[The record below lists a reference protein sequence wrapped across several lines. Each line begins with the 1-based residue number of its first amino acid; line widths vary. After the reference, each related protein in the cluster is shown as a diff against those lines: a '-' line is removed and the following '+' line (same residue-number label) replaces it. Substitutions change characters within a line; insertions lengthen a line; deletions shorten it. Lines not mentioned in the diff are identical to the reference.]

1 MTMINNNYKKIIN
14 SKKKVNFFNK
24 LKNYVYVYCKVDT
37 KNNNKKTPIYIGV
50 GKGLRCLSHLKELNK
65 KTDTKL
71 KLLKELDEKNLL
83 TLDILAHGLDKD
95 QVLTVESACID
106 LIGIENLENKQ
117 KGHGDNVK
125 RIPID
130 ELYNQIN
137 KEYVNVLPEHSGVA
151 ILINRDYRAHF
162 DELQTFEITRGVWR
176 KSQKTIAENINAK
189 LAYAVHNGVVKEVYE
204 IHNWVPAGTQQ
215 YFTRDVNERFIKNLP
230 GKEKYFEFV
239 GRKASDKIRERYKG
253 KIVNRIRSY
262 GNSFVKI

>member
-1 MTMINNNYKKIIN
+1 M
-14 SKKKVNFFNK
+14 
-24 LKNYVYVYCKVDT
+24 
-37 KNNNKKTPIYIGV
+37 
-50 GKGLRCLSHLKELNK
+50 
-65 KTDTKL
+65 
-71 KLLKELDEKNLL
+71 
-83 TLDILAHGLDKD
+83 AHGLDKN

-137 KEYVNVLPEHSGVA
+137 KEYVKVLPEHSGVA
-151 ILINRDYRAHF
+151 ILINRDYKAHF
-162 DELQTFEITRGVWR
+162 DELETFEITRGVWR

-189 LAYAVHNGVVKEVYE
+189 LAYAVHHGVVKEVYE

-215 YFTRDVNERFIKNLP
+215 YFTREINEKFLKSLP
-230 GKEKYFEFV
+230 SKEKYFEFV
-239 GRKASDKIRERYKG
+239 GRKAPDKIRERYKG

>member
-1 MTMINNNYKKIIN
+1 
-14 SKKKVNFFNK
+14 
-24 LKNYVYVYCKVDT
+24 
-37 KNNNKKTPIYIGV
+37 
-50 GKGLRCLSHLKELNK
+50 LKELSK
-65 KTDTKL
+65 KTDSKS
-71 KLLKELDEKNLL
+71 KLLKELDEKKLL

-95 QVLTVESACID
+95 NVLTVESACID

-137 KEYVNVLPEHSGVA
+137 KEYIKVLPEHSGVA

-162 DELQTFEITRGVWR
+162 DELETFEITRGVWR
-176 KSQKTIAENINAK
+176 KSQKTIAENLKAK

-239 GRKASDKIRERYKG
+239 GRKAPDKIRELYKG
-253 KIVNRIRSY
+253 KIIDRIRSY